1 MTRWTAVIAV
11 ATILGRHA
19 REASQR
25 PHGLD
30 VECGSYERATGTV
43 VTDRRARGLVFA
55 PSGATFSRDGP
66 GCSRAYGIWG
76 IRKREKRE
84 GRNRV
89 KSFRIQTVALGGHQP
104 QRTHSAPRAPRR
116 QSDQIPRA
124 VFMGREARF
133 SIVVAWRSRAKNLLG
148 EAFSGGPIASRHSTI
163 FSSLRSPSGSC
174 SGRSSGRG
182 RSARQWRS
190 RWLRPPHIPGNPS
203 RTRAKAATRW
213 RLAHTA
219 P

>member
-1 MTRWTAVIAV
+1 MRF
-11 ATILGRHA
+11 L
-19 REASQR
+19 
-25 PHGLD
+25 
-30 VECGSYERATGTV
+30 
-43 VTDRRARGLVFA
+43 RARNGNRGHR
-55 PSGATFSRDGP
+55 PPRT
-66 GCSRAYGIWG
+66 RARLRAVRRNLLARRSWLFTRLRHLGDPEAG
-76 IRKREKRE
+76 EARRPEPREVLPYS
-84 GRNRV
+84 NR
-89 KSFRIQTVALGGHQP
+89 SPRRSSAAANPL
-104 QRTHSAPRAPRR
+104 APRAPRR
-116 QSDQIPRA
+116 QSDQIPHA

-148 EAFSGGPIASRHSTI
+148 EAFSGGPIASRHSTV

-190 RWLRPPHIPGNPS
+190 QWLRPPHIPGNPS